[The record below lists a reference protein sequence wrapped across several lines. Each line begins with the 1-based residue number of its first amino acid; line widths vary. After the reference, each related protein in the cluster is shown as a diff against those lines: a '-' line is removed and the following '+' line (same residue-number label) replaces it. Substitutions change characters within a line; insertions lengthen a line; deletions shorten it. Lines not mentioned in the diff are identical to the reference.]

1 MEKKNYK
8 IIENRADLS
17 NEQIVLATSFVFV
30 LGKVSSPKGFP
41 FATLVIGGLAAAA
54 IVAGLF
60 VYINS
65 EKAQPTQSTT
75 PAIDT
80 VINIE
85 KEEKPITASIL
96 KTQPPALKAPGKIG
110 KDTGNKLIP
119 VNADVIEVGET
130 DKDVSPALPFTAKP
144 YADIR
149 NAISIKDSI
158 YGPVNVSRGYGD
170 YKEYIVPGNIRATES
185 NSAWFT
191 FRILRDTLLTF
202 HIVPNLKTDDY
213 DFDLFKCEG
222 SSCIQDI
229 ASGKIKPVRSCLSWN
244 TSQNCNTGLSNRAT
258 DTTCQALDFK
268 GIEQGKTYASG
279 IKVKG
284 GDVFYLLVNAP
295 AVGHQDP
302 EGFVIYFYNYL
313 PKIKANNYNK

>member
-17 NEQIVLATSFVFV
+17 NEQIVLATSFAFV
-30 LGKVSSPKGFP
+30 LGKVSVPKGFS
-41 FATLVIGGLAAAA
+41 FGTLVIGGLAAAA

-60 VYINS
+60 VYVNS
-65 EKAQPTQSTT
+65 KKARPRQSTT
-75 PAIDT
+75 PVIDT

-85 KEEKPITASIL
+85 KEEKPITDSIP
-96 KTQPPALKAPGKIG
+96 KTKPPALKASEKIG
-110 KDTGNKLIP
+110 NDTGNKLNI
-119 VNADVIEVGET
+119 VNADVIEDVET
-130 DKDVSPALPFTAKP
+130 DKDMSPVLPFTAKP
-144 YADIR
+144 YADLR

-170 YKEYIVPGNIRATES
+170 YKEYILPGNIRATEK

-213 DFDLFKCEG
+213 DFELFKCEG
-222 SSCIQDI
+222 SNCIQDI

-244 TSQNCNTGLSNRAT
+244 TSQNCNTGLSNRVK
-258 DTTCQALDFK
+258 DTTYQALDFK
-268 GIEQGKTYASG
+268 GVGQGKTYASG
-279 IKVKG
+279 IRVNA

-313 PKIKANNYNK
+313 PKRKANKYNK